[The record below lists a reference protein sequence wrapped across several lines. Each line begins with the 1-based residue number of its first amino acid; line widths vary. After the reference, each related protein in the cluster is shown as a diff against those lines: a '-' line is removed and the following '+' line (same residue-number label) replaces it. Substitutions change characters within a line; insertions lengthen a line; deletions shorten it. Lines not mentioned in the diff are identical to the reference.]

1 MIKERATTSS
11 YGLRLLRTVSGNRG
25 IASSTAKK
33 IDTSVLP
40 VLIPML
46 CVSATVVFLVRVDF
60 GKCTAAM
67 ALSVSSVCENDQ

>member
-40 VLIPML
+40 VLIPM